1 MLNPSLRR
9 FLPSPLFTRLLLPT
23 QLLECTRIHSFLLS
37 LPITLLTLRRSTRIF
52 VRGLP
57 PTFTDAEF
65 RAHFSRKNEVTDA
78 RLIPHRRIGYIGFK
92 TPEDAQ
98 AAVKYFNKTYVRTS
112 KIGVEFAKT
121 VSTRTC
127 PVSYIK
133 EANGD
138 FR

>member
-1 MLNPSLRR
+1 
-9 FLPSPLFTRLLLPT
+9 
-23 QLLECTRIHSFLLS
+23 
-37 LPITLLTLRRSTRIF
+37 LLTLRRSTRIF

-57 PTFTDAEF
+57 PTFSDAEF
-65 RAHFSRKNEVTDA
+65 RAHFAKKSEVTDV

-98 AAVKYFNKTYVRTS
+98 AAVKYFNKTYIRTS
-112 KIGVEFAKT
+112 KIGVEIAKT
-121 VSTRTC
+121 VSIRPR

-138 FR
+138 FS